1 MIRALVQRPIA
12 CILLAVALVLVG
24 LAAWRLLP
32 VAPLPQVDFP
42 TIEVR
47 AQLPGASPESMAATV
62 AAPLERALGSIA
74 GVTTMTS
81 SSSPGSSRVLLQFDL
96 ERDIDAAARDVQ
108 AAINVA
114 SGELPAG
121 MPSLPSYR
129 KLNPS
134 QTPIMAIALS
144 SPTRKPGELYDM
156 AASVLSQRIAQV
168 SGVGEVTL
176 GGSALPAVRVQVNP
190 NMLAHYGVA
199 LDDVRDAI
207 VDAAPLL
214 PQGQIDTGAQR
225 WAIGGAAQPRTVP
238 EFESLVIRHQD
249 GAVTRLS
256 QVARVSDSI
265 ENRYSSGFH
274 NENPAVVMTISRQ
287 IGANM
292 LETIDAINALLPTL
306 HALVPADVSLT
317 VVLDRS
323 PGIRATLHEAHLT
336 LGLATLLVVAVVWA
350 FLRDVRAAAIPSVA
364 IPVSLIATF
373 AVMHLL
379 GFSLNNLSLM
389 ALIVATGLVVDDAI
403 VVLENIKR
411 HLDSGLTPRR
421 AALRGVRE
429 VGFTLAAMTLALTVV
444 FASILFMGGLVERL
458 FREFSIT
465 LVAAIVISL
474 VVSVAII
481 PGLCARWLRPTPKP
495 VGAPGAAV
503 PGAAAP
509 GAAAPGAAAPAPAAR
524 GFNAWLV
531 HSYDRSL
538 ARVLAHPFLV
548 LAALALAIALNVFL
562 YVQAPKDF
570 LPKQDTGQ
578 LRGFVRGDDGF
589 SFQVMQPKIET
600 YRQMVMQH
608 PDIQDVIGYSG
619 GVMGISNSLFLIRL
633 KPAAQRTESAPAI
646 IDWMRQNA
654 PPVAGGM
661 FFIEADQDLRMP
673 GGFDTSGDHELAIL
687 ANDVDSLQVWAKR
700 IGDAMQD
707 MPELASVDT
716 VGEAGTLQVQ
726 VEIDREAARR
736 LGVDM
741 DTIAN
746 VLSNSF
752 SQRQVATLYDPMNQY
767 RVVLEL
773 DPRYTQDAAVLDRVQ
788 VLAEDGSRVPLA
800 AFTTY
805 HYRMVKDW
813 IFHDGL
819 FPATGI
825 GFSLAPGVSLEQGL
839 AAIDR
844 GVAQLMVPSDVQTRL
859 GGGAR
864 TFQKSLQDQPWLIAA
879 VLLAIYLVLGM
890 LYESPLHP
898 LTILS
903 TLPSASLG
911 ALIALRLAGLEFTLI
926 ALLGLFLLVGVIMKN
941 AILMIDVAIQL
952 ERRTGLPPMA
962 AIHQAALQRL
972 RPIVMTNLAGLVGA
986 LPLVMGLGEGSE
998 MRRPLGVVIVGGLLV
1013 GQVITLYS
1021 TPVVYLALD
1030 RLRLRWRAR
1039 RSRHPV
1045 PR

>member
-1 MIRALVQRPIA
+1 MIRALVRRPIA

-96 ERDIDAAARDVQ
+96 DRDIDAAARDVQ

-114 SGELPAG
+114 TGELPAG
-121 MPSLPSYR
+121 MPSSPSYR

-199 LDDVRDAI
+199 LDDVRNAV

-214 PQGQIDTGAQR
+214 PQGQIDTGQQR

-256 QVARVSDSI
+256 QVARVSESV

-292 LETIDAINALLPTL
+292 LETIDAIHTLLPTL

-350 FLRDVRAAAIPSVA
+350 FLRDARAAAIPSVA

-411 HLDSGLTPRR
+411 HLDGGLSPRR

-429 VGFTLAAMTLALTVV
+429 VGFTLGAMTLALTVV

-481 PGLCARWLRPTPKP
+481 PGLCARWLRPAPS
-495 VGAPGAAV
+495 GAH
-503 PGAAAP
+503 AAA
-509 GAAAPGAAAPAPAAR
+509 GTNR
-524 GFNAWLV
+524 FNAWLLRG
-531 HSYDRSL
+531 YDKSL
-538 ARVLAHPFLV
+538 SRVLAHPLLV
-548 LAALALAIALNVFL
+548 LGALALAIALNVFL
-562 YVQAPKDF
+562 YVQAPKGF

-608 PDIQDVIGYSG
+608 PDIGDVIGYSG

-633 KPAAQRTESAPAI
+633 KPAAERTESAPAI

-773 DPRYTQDAAVLDRVQ
+773 DPRYTQDAAVLDRVH

-859 GGGAR
+859 GGGAS

-911 ALIALRLAGLEFTLI
+911 ALLALRLAGLEFTLI

-952 ERRTGLPPMA
+952 ERRTGLPPIK

-1013 GQVITLYS
+1013 GQIITLYS

-1030 RLRLRWRAR
+1030 RLRLRWHAR
-1039 RSRHPV
+1039 RERRAAHDAP
-1045 PR
+1045 